1 MRLWSGFSSAFPDGT
16 SRPFSQLVSYQIGWR
31 GFFTVSLEF
40 GLDRL
45 SLWMVLLTA
54 F

>member
-1 MRLWSGFSSAFPDGT
+1 MRLWSGFIPAFPEGS
-16 SRPFSQLVSYQIGWR
+16 SRPFSQIISFQMGWS

-45 SLWMVLLTA
+45 SLWMI
-54 F
+54 